1 MMASG
6 TGKARG
12 ESRVRIRQ
20 EHAQG
25 DACAKVQPCR
35 CPCGVSKC
43 VETVSKSMS
52 KSHNTRVSLNG
63 KVSYRITWPRRRPAL
78 RRLGRAGHLI
88 EACGP
93 WRRGARRRVA
103 AALRFIY
110 TLTDGT

>member
-52 KSHNTRVSLNG
+52 KSTSRSRKDLLLEG
-63 KVSYRITWPRRRPAL
+63 ELDL
-78 RRLGRAGHLI
+78 RS
-88 EACGP
+88 E
-93 WRRGARRRVA
+93 RRGK
-103 AALRFIY
+103 FFY
-110 TLTDGT
+110 H